1 MLKRIPDASLF
12 LAPAAMLRDPSVL
25 AESGVEAIVDL
36 ALNERPTVVGRE
48 LVACR
53 FPLIDG
59 EGNPAWL
66 LRMAVEVVA
75 GLIREGVPTLV
86 CCGNGMSRSPAV
98 AAAALAIVRGI
109 TPEEALAI
117 VAASGPADVSPRLWR
132 DVRAVITG
140 KLGDFSTTP
149 SD

>member
-1 MLKRIPDASLF
+1 MFRRIPDSPLA
-12 LAPAAMLRDPSVL
+12 LAPAAMLREASAL
-25 AESGVEAIVDL
+25 AEAGVEAVVDL
-36 ALNERPTVVGRE
+36 ALNERPTLVGRE

-59 EGNPAWL
+59 EGNSDWL

-75 GLIREGVPTLV
+75 GLIREKVPTLV

-109 TPEEALAI
+109 TPEKALAI
-117 VAASGPADVSPRLWR
+117 VAAVGPADVSPGLWR
-132 DVRAVITG
+132 DVRAVA
-140 KLGDFSTTP
+140 LSLR
-149 SD
+149 SDSIG